1 MIKLPPERNTDYR
14 AIEHAIEGL
23 RSPGA
28 MRGFYAETVERY
40 IRLDAKYLFSESF
53 DVDYV
58 WAQLED
64 SWSRRG
70 RELFGIPFGVKDV
83 FNTKWLPTAMGS
95 DIWKGFRA
103 GNNARVVDEIADRG
117 GIIFSKTTTAE
128 FAVHYIQAGRT
139 RNPHDPTRITG
150 TSSAGS
156 AVAVACGALPVCL
169 GTQTA
174 GSIVRPASFCGVYG
188 FKPSFGAFDRTG
200 TLKTTDTLDTIGL
213 LGSDI
218 YGLRKTFL
226 AAFQK
231 DPQYPFAKNYFERL
245 KSFNSKAKFRIGII
259 SDQFAGYT
267 AYDSYVKTDFRKAI
281 ELLFAD
287 DRELVGVDGIS
298 FINDIHSL
306 HQRIYCKSLAYYFQH
321 EFAHRDRMSNTMKE
335 MILLGSQ
342 VSTEQYVDALKQQP
356 RLRARFDAIF
366 AGYDFLVTPSTATV
380 APKIGETEKDD
391 TCLIWTFLGYPVLS
405 VPAFRSSDL
414 NLPFGLQII
423 APRYGDL
430 ALLEFGETLV
440 ECLRGEEKSSQAGE
454 NQNTLSG
461 RSFA

>member
-1 MIKLPPERNTDYR
+1 MIKLPHERNTDYE
-14 AIEHAIEGL
+14 AIEHDIAGL

-28 MRGFYAETVERY
+28 MCEFYAEIIERY
-40 IRLDAKYLFSESF
+40 TRLDEKYLFSESF
-53 DVDYV
+53 DRDYV
-58 WAQLED
+58 FAQLEE

-83 FNTKWLPTAMGS
+83 FNTKRLPTTMGS

-156 AVAVACGALPVCL
+156 AVAVACGALPICL

-174 GSIVRPASFCGVYG
+174 GSIMRPASFCGVYG

-231 DPQYPFAKNYFERL
+231 DPQYPFAKNYFDRL
-245 KSFNSKAKFRIGII
+245 RSFRSKAKLRIGVIAE
-259 SDQFAGYT
+259 QFAGYT
-267 AYDSYVKTDFRKAI
+267 AYDSLVRTDFGRVI
-281 ELLFAD
+281 ELLSVG
-287 DRELVGVDGIS
+287 DRELARVDRIS

-321 EFAHRDRMSNTMKE
+321 EFSQRDRMSDIMKE
-335 MILLGSQ
+335 MIRLGNE
-342 VSTEQYVDALKQQP
+342 VSTEQYVEALKQQP
-356 RLRARFDAIF
+356 RLRAQFDAAF
-366 AGYDFLVTPSTATV
+366 AGHDFLVTPSTASV
-380 APKIGETEKDD
+380 APRIGEREKDD

-405 VPAFRSSDL
+405 VPAFWSSDH
-414 NLPFGLQII
+414 NLPVGLQLVG
-423 APRYGDL
+423 PRYSDL
-430 ALLEFGETLV
+430 ALLEFGDTVVRVLREETRSLSSV
-440 ECLRGEEKSSQAGE
+440 EV
-454 NQNTLSG
+454 TTH
-461 RSFA
+461 